1 VMEVRWGALRAESV
15 LLDHPSTSPEPLRT
29 GRAIVAIVTL
39 AFFVALF
46 MPAPITM

>member
-1 VMEVRWGALRAESV
+1 V
-15 LLDHPSTSPEPLRT
+15 LLDHPPTSPEPLRT